1 VLYYP
6 SATPFLGRFLGP
18 DLLTF
23 SIVPLFERCVVLVAD
38 DEPGILRLAS
48 HALTRHG
55 YIVIPASDGLSAL
68 RACQERDGPI
78 HLALL
83 DIMMPGM
90 SGPELFECLKEIRPN
105 VAVLF
110 MSGYM
115 PDAIAEIQRD
125 TKTVDFIAKPFLP
138 RDLVQRVNEILGNSE
153 VCTLLDD
160 EPDGTH
166 A

>member
-1 VLYYP
+1 M
-6 SATPFLGRFLGP
+6 
-18 DLLTF
+18 
-23 SIVPLFERCVVLVAD
+23 PLFERCVVLVAD
-38 DEPGILRLAS
+38 DEPGILRLVGN
-48 HALTRHG
+48 ALTRHG
-55 YIVIPASDGLSAL
+55 YIVIAAPDGLSAL
-68 RACQERDGPI
+68 RACQEREGPI

-83 DIMMPGM
+83 DVRMPGM

-115 PDAIAEIQRD
+115 PEAIAEIRRH
-125 TKTVDFIAKPFLP
+125 TKTVDFIAKPFVP

-160 EPDGTH
+160 EPVGIHT
-166 A
+166 

>member
-78 HLALL
+78 HLFLL
-83 DIMMPGM
+83 DIMMLGM
-90 SGPELFECLKEIRPN
+90 AGARIIRRSAPTSRFY
-105 VAVLF
+105 VFFLSASLC
-110 MSGYM
+110 
-115 PDAIAEIQRD
+115 
-125 TKTVDFIAKPFLP
+125 PFSL
-138 RDLVQRVNEILGNSE
+138 
-153 VCTLLDD
+153 
-160 EPDGTH
+160 
-166 A
+166 